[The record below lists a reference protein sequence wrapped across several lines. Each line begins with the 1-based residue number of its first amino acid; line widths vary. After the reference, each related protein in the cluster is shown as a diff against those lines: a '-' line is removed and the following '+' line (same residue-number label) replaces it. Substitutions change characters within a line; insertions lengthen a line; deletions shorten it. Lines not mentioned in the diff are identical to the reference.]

1 MKFILSLLFAMFI
14 NVAAA
19 KEYVLINPNAPGSSS
34 EVTARAI
41 AEAYSRQTGNKLVVE
56 SVGGGNQIP
65 GAVRFKNMAKPG
77 LILTTSSL
85 LVFNPKTIKDLPYSD
100 EDFVPISPVGLTP
113 QTWIVRADSP
123 YKTMQDLVKELPN
136 NSKNFVGYANP
147 VEVAN
152 LHILSQHYK
161 WKPKSVEPIKYKG
174 TAEVLTAMLA
184 NDIEVAIVSHAPV
197 IDEHV
202 KSGKLRILANTTDQT
217 IPLAGQSIPSVRR
230 QLGIGQVTG
239 GVLIASSPK
248 MDTVE
253 ASQLHQDIINAIKD
267 PAVQENLAKRNQFSI
282 GHGVQPY
289 KQFIDQLRTS
299 IQNIDL

>member
-1 MKFILSLLFAMFI
+1 
-14 NVAAA
+14 
-19 KEYVLINPNAPGSSS
+19 
-34 EVTARAI
+34 
-41 AEAYSRQTGNKLVVE
+41 
-56 SVGGGNQIP
+56 
-65 GAVRFKNMAKPG
+65 
-77 LILTTSSL
+77 
-85 LVFNPKTIKDLPYSD
+85 
-100 EDFVPISPVGLTP
+100 VGLTP

-136 NSKNFVGYANP
+136 NFKNFVGYANP

>member
-1 MKFILSLLFAMFI
+1 MKFIVSLLLAMFI
-14 NVAAA
+14 NVATA

-113 QTWIVRADSP
+113 QTWIVRADSS
-123 YKTMQDLVKELPN
+123 YKTMQELVKELPT

-161 WKPKSVEPIKYKG
+161 WKTKSVEPIKYKG

-253 ASQLHQDIINAIKD
+253 AIQLHQDIINAIKD

>member
-34 EVTARAI
+34 EVTARSI
-41 AEAYSRQTGNKLVVE
+41 AEAYSRQTGNKLVIE

-217 IPLAGQSIPSVRR
+217 IPLAGQSILSVRR

>member
-34 EVTARAI
+34 EVTARSI
-41 AEAYSRQTGNKLVVE
+41 AEAYSRQTGNKLVIE

-113 QTWIVRADSP
+113 QTWIVRTDSP

>member
-1 MKFILSLLFAMFI
+1 MKFIVSLLVAMFI
-14 NVAAA
+14 NVATA

-41 AEAYSRQTGNKLVVE
+41 AEAYARQTGNKLIVE

-65 GAVRFKNMAKPG
+65 GVVRFKNMANPG
-77 LILTTSSL
+77 LILTTTSL
-85 LVFNPKTIKDLPYSD
+85 LVFNPKIIKDLPYSD
-100 EDFVPISPVGLTP
+100 DDFVPITPVGLTP

-123 YKTMQDLVKELPN
+123 YKNMGDLVKALPG

-152 LHILSQHYK
+152 LHILAQHYK
-161 WKPKSVEPIKYKG
+161 WKTKSVEPVKYKG
-174 TAEVLTAMLA
+174 TAEVLTAMLS

-202 KSGKLRILANTTDQT
+202 KAGKLRILGNTTDQS
-217 IPLAGQSIPSVRR
+217 IQLAGQTIPSVRK

-248 MDTVE
+248 MDQEE
-253 ASQLHQDIINAIKD
+253 ARQLQRDILNAIKD
-267 PAVQENLAKRNQFSI
+267 PAVQENLAKRNKFLINVSAFYSTWAI
-282 GHGVQPY
+282 
-289 KQFIDQLRTS
+289 KFF
-299 IQNIDL
+299 

>member
-34 EVTARAI
+34 EVTARVI

-230 QLGIGQVTG
+230 QLGVGQVTG

>member
-1 MKFILSLLFAMFI
+1 MKFILSLLFAMSV
-14 NVAAA
+14 NMATA

-34 EVTARAI
+34 EVTARVI
-41 AEAYSRQTGNKLVVE
+41 AEAYKRQTGNTLVVE

-85 LVFNPKTIKDLPYSD
+85 LVFNPKTIKDLPYND

-113 QTWIVRADSP
+113 QTWIVRAESP
-123 YKTMQDLVKELPN
+123 YKTMQDLVKELPT
-136 NSKNFVGYANP
+136 SPKNFVGYANP

-217 IPLAGQSIPSVRR
+217 IQLAGQSIPSVRR
-230 QLGIGQVTG
+230 QLGVGQVTG

-248 MDTVE
+248 MDTAE
-253 ASQLHQDIINAIKD
+253 ANQLHQDIINAIKD
-267 PAVQENLAKRNQFSI
+267 PQVQENLAKRNQFGI
-282 GHGVQPY
+282 GYGVQPY
-289 KQFIDQLRTS
+289 TQFINQLRTS
-299 IQNIDL
+299 MQNIDL

>member
-34 EVTARAI
+34 EVTARSI
-41 AEAYSRQTGNKLVVE
+41 AEAYSRQTGNKLVIE

>member
-34 EVTARAI
+34 EVTARVI

-113 QTWIVRADSP
+113 QTWIVRTDSP

-174 TAEVLTAMLA
+174 TAEVLIAMLA

>member
-1 MKFILSLLFAMFI
+1 MKFILSLLFAMSV
-14 NVAAA
+14 NVATA

-34 EVTARAI
+34 EITARVI
-41 AEAYSRQTGNKLVVE
+41 AEAYKRQTGNTLVVE

-113 QTWIVRADSP
+113 QTWIVRTDSP